1 MEYKYSDKKAPL
13 WVLFYLLFLCFEFRD
28 GLDALI
34 AVSAPIGKV
43 TNDSAWMPSRVHGFI
58 PDASEWGRV
67 NENSIEIKT
76 NSVPHTALVI

>member
-1 MEYKYSDKKAPL
+1 MEYKYSDKKAPS
-13 WVLFYLLFLCFEFRD
+13 WVLFYLFLLRFEFRD
-28 GLDALI
+28 GVDALT

-43 TNDSAWMPSRVHGFI
+43 TKDSAWIPSRVHRFI

-76 NSVPHTALVI
+76 NNVPHTALVI